1 MRAPIK
7 LLGAAIVASLAFGTG
22 VAQADVFV
30 TATADKVKNVTVSKT
45 IYIDKFVTVFAT
57 VFTANDATSEQDIFA
72 NQRNQFNYAEDEGSV
87 ARNDI
92 LGSFGNASGEQA
104 TIQNNGFNN
113 NNLNTDSLSYANS
126 AQGLGVFSDA
136 EVNVEQINGLTE
148 EPPGESCDDNC
159 LPGDQDPR
167 GVNVFETIE
176 GAEYHNSISTSYNGA
191 AGVAKVIQENGSNN
205 NNFNGVAIA
214 LGDFTTFAL
223 DEVNAGQFNNFNF
236 ANVRA
241 LNRSNN
247 ITTSFNN
254 YNGIVATIQDNGS
267 NNNNAN
273 TSAISASLTLAPAP
287 GTPPVGNF
295 GGVINP

>member
-30 TATADKVKNVTVSKT
+30 TATADKQKQ
-45 IYIDKFVTVFAT
+45 VTVFKTINIFKTVNAFAT
-57 VFTANDATSEQDIFA
+57 VNTINDATSEQDIFS
-72 NQRNQFNYAEDEGSV
+72 NQRNQWNYAEDEGSI

-92 LGSFGNASGEQA
+92 IGSFDNASGEQA

-136 EVNVEQINGLTE
+136 EVNMEQINGLTE
-148 EPPGESCDDNC
+148 DPPEGPLPDDF
-159 LPGDQDPR
+159 DAR
-167 GVNVFETIE
+167 GVNVFEVIE
-176 GAEYHNSISTSYNGA
+176 GATYDNNIDASFNGA
-191 AGVAKVIQENGSNN
+191 AGVAKTIQENGSNN

-236 ANVRA
+236 ADVRN
-241 LNRSNN
+241 LNRSNTIN
-247 ITTSFNN
+247 ASFVG
-254 YNGIVATIQDNGS
+254 YNGIVATIQNNGS
-267 NNNNAN
+267 NSNNAN
-273 TSAISASLTLAPAP
+273 SSAISASLTNAQAP

-295 GGVINP
+295 GGAVTP

>member
-1 MRAPIK
+1 MRAPFK

-30 TATADKVKNVTVSKT
+30 TATADKTKTVTVNKS
-45 IYIDKFVTVFAT
+45 ILIDKQVFVTAT
-57 VFTANDATSEQDIFA
+57 VFTVNDATSEQDIFA
-72 NQRNQFNYAEDEGSV
+72 NQRNQWNYAEDEGST

-92 LGSFGNASGEQA
+92 IGSFDDASGEQA

-126 AQGLGVFSDA
+126 AFGDGVFSDA

-148 EPPGESCDDNC
+148 DPPSPDL
-159 LPGDQDPR
+159 LPEDFDGR
-167 GVNVFETIE
+167 GVNVFQVIE
-176 GAEYHNSISTSYNGA
+176 GATYDNSIDASFNGA
-191 AGVAKVIQENGSNN
+191 AGVAKTIQENGSNN

-236 ANVRA
+236 ADVRD
-241 LNRSNN
+241 LNRTNTIN
-247 ITTSFNN
+247 ASFLG
-254 YNGIVATIQDNGS
+254 YNGIVATIQNNGS
-267 NNNNAN
+267 NSNNAN
-273 TSAISASLTLAPAP
+273 SSAISASLTDPPIP

-295 GGVINP
+295 QP